1 MENVQITYRESLL
14 HFWVES
20 KLTIDNRFVIIERP
34 KTSFFGLI
42 PMGKEEKSIPLN
54 ELSNLETDQSFKMGD
69 IVIGA
74 ITVATL
80 GFGILIPLP
89 WGVKKL
95 DQGLRH
101 SVTFR
106 RNGEKQSI
114 SVPIIEKDKIQPL
127 KEALYAGIANEI
139 DQTTQHKVL

>member
-1 MENVQITYRESLL
+1 MDNVTITFKESML
-14 HFWVES
+14 HFWLES

-54 ELSNLETDQSFKMGD
+54 ELSNLETDQSYKMGD

-74 ITVATL
+74 ITIATM
-80 GFGILIPLP
+80 GFGVLLPLP

-95 DQGLRH
+95 DNGLRH
-101 SVTFR
+101 SVTYR
-106 RNGEKQSI
+106 RHGEKQSI
-114 SVPIIEKDKIQPL
+114 SVPFFEKEKIKPL
-127 KEALYAGIANEI
+127 REALYAGMANEI
-139 DQTTQHKVL
+139 DQTSQHKFL